1 MILESLVIIGFA
13 LGLDFTFGDP
23 KNRYHPTA
31 WIGTIIAKLTTLTKN
46 ENPYLEKLGGIFIII
61 IPVVVILSSCDTPSI
76 KKLNFE
82 SIICPLLSK

>member
-31 WIGTIIAKLTTLTKN
+31 WIALTSNTS
-46 ENPYLEKLGGIFIII
+46 YGEKA
-61 IPVVVILSSCDTPSI
+61 
-76 KKLNFE
+76 
-82 SIICPLLSK
+82 